1 MVLKLKDKE
10 AIVADLKEVVNSS
23 LSVIA
28 VDYRGL
34 TVSRLNQ
41 LRDAA
46 RKSGVYLRVVRN
58 TLSRHAFEGTAFNC
72 MQDALQGP
80 VMLAFSRNEP
90 GAAAR
95 ILKDFIVDNE
105 KITVKAISVGGELFA
120 ANELDAIAKLPARD
134 EAIAILMGVMKAP
147 IVKLARTL
155 NEING
160 KLVRTIAAVSAEKQ
174 KAEGN

>member
-1 MVLKLKDKE
+1 MVLKLKDKQ
-10 AIVADLKEVVNSS
+10 AIVAELKEIAGNS

-34 TVSRLNQ
+34 TVLELNRL
-41 LRDAA
+41 RTAA
-46 RKSGVYLRVVRN
+46 RESGVVSLLVARN
-58 TLSRHAFEGTAFNC
+58 TLSRMAL
-72 MQDALQGP
+72 QDTEFTCVREALQGP
-80 VMLAFSRNEP
+80 IMLAFSHNEP

-95 ILKDFIVDNE
+95 ILKDFIVANE
-105 KITVKAISVGGELFA
+105 KLTVRAISVGGELFA
-120 ANELDAIAKLPARD
+120 ANQLDIVAKLPTRD

-160 KLVRTIAAVSAEKQ
+160 KLVRTVAAVAAAKE
-174 KAEGN
+174 EN